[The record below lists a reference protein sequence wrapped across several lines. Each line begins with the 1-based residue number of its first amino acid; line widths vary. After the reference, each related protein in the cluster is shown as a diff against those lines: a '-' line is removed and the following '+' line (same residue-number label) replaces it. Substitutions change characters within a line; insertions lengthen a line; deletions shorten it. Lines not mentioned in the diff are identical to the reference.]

1 MFEDSFLINLGIFV
15 VGQVAAYR
23 YLRTGRKTRG
33 IMLMIFGWVLADI
46 AMMSVFAFGQRDALF
61 LLSLTLMQVYS
72 LVEAFLYAIGRIRRS
87 SGRAKEQRQKR
98 FRSAFIHCLRNELD
112 AAIVDYRALVRAD
125 PWDLESTIGLATALA
140 RNGKGRQARRYFRCA
155 RSLDLNDEYG
165 DVISDELK
173 RFSVRRH

>member
-15 VGQVAAYR
+15 VGQLAAYR

-33 IMLMIFGWVLADI
+33 VMLMIFGWVLADI
-46 AMMSVFAFGQRDALF
+46 AMVRVFVFGQQDTVF

-72 LVEAFLYAIGRIRRS
+72 LVEAFLCTVGRIRRRS
-87 SGRAKEQRQKR
+87 TRVKELRKEL
-98 FRSAFIHCLRNELD
+98 FRSAFVHCLKDELD
-112 AAIVDYRALVRAD
+112 AAITDYRGLVRMD
-125 PWDLESTIGLATALA
+125 PWDLESTLGLATALA
-140 RNGKGRQARRYFRCA
+140 RKGRGRKARRYFRCA
-155 RSLDLNDEYG
+155 RSLDLDHEYG